1 MSNTYNT
8 QSQRDYTLLESGI
21 RTQLV
26 NEGTSLK
33 GLDDQIAKITEG
45 YLVVVKCLWSR
56 ISDSNVQKFIVDKQ
70 DLAQAFV
77 NLLTKYDMDSL
88 VYTFRQRFM
97 NHKTKKVMTSVENL
111 TTYIVDVISGDTKV
125 IAKAIKTKKAP
136 KKSTPKAKA
145 LKVVQATPLTNAFI
159 TPAKST
165 TKVVKTP
172 KKTRATKVAPVKVV
186 KVNQQKVDT
195 KVSKSGKSWIQ
206 HDIAKLPE
214 TSTFLRV
221 NLKNTSALNG
231 DGVDSVFGW
240 FEYLTTDK
248 NNKFVVL
255 RTKLRNDDMKPI
267 VAHIPVQNIAS
278 VYKYA

>member
-26 NEGTSLK
+26 NEGTSLE
-33 GLDDQIAKITEG
+33 GLNDQITTITKG
-45 YLVVVKCLWSR
+45 YLVVAKCLWSR
-56 ISDSNVQKFIVDKQ
+56 LNDSNVGKFIVDKQ

-88 VYTFRQRFM
+88 VYTFRQSFM

-125 IAKAIKTKKAP
+125 IAKAIKTP
-136 KKSTPKAKA
+136 KKSPRKAKA

-159 TPAKST
+159 TPVKST

-172 KKTRATKVAPVKVV
+172 TKTRATKVAPVKVV
-186 KVNQQKVDT
+186 KVKEQKVDT
-195 KVSKSGKSWIQ
+195 KVSKSGKSWLQ
-206 HDIAKLPE
+206 HDIAQLPE

-221 NLKNTSALNG
+221 NLKNTHFITPDN
-231 DGVDSVFGW
+231 DGLDYVFGW

-255 RTKLRNDDMKPI
+255 RTKYRNADNVQTI
-267 VAHIPVQNIAS
+267 AHIPVQNIAS

>member
-33 GLDDQIAKITEG
+33 GLDDQITTITKG

-56 ISDSNVQKFIVDKQ
+56 LNDSNVGKFIVDKQ
-70 DLAQAFV
+70 DLAHGFV

-88 VYTFRQRFM
+88 VYTFRQSFM
-97 NHKTKKVMTSVENL
+97 NHKTKKVMTSVANL
-111 TTYIVDVISGDTKV
+111 TSYIVDVISGDIKV
-125 IAKAIKTKKAP
+125 IAKAKKTP
-136 KKSTPKAKA
+136 KKSPRKAKA

-172 KKTRATKVAPVKVV
+172 KKARATKVAPVKVV
-186 KVNQQKVDT
+186 KVKTQKVAT
-195 KVSKSGKSWIQ
+195 KVAKGKKSWIQ
-206 HDIAKLPE
+206 HDIAQLPE
-214 TSTFLRV
+214 TKTFLRV
-221 NLKNTSALNG
+221 NLKNTHFITPDN
-231 DGVDSVFGW
+231 DGLDYVFGW

-255 RTKLRNDDMKPI
+255 RTKYRNADNVQTI
-267 VAHIPVQNIAS
+267 AHIPVQNIAS